1 MASWPEKPSVIGTEV
16 PRLDGLGKASGKIK
30 YPSDIQPDGM
40 LFAVMLYSPH
50 ARATIKKIDTSK
62 AEKMPG
68 VRAVHVIAGEGKT
81 LNYQGDDIAAVAADT
96 EEQARDAVKAI
107 EVDYE
112 VLPHVVTEEQAMKE
126 GAPEVRKGGNVKQ
139 GRTQE
144 DGKPDEAF
152 DKSDA
157 VIEAE
162 YSLPVITHVCLE
174 THGLTARWDSEKS
187 ITAWASTQ
195 NVNGVS
201 GELGGSFEIPPSNVT
216 TLTEVMGGGFGS
228 KFSADVWGVT
238 AARLAKKAGK
248 PVRLFL
254 DRAQE
259 HMSAGNRP
267 SAAGK
272 VKIGGTKD
280 GKINALTAE
289 TWGTG
294 GISRGSAFPFP
305 YVYAVPNSRRTHSDV
320 YLNAGDAR
328 AMRAPGHPQACAI
341 MEAAVD
347 DLADKLGVN
356 PLEMRLKNLPEG
368 DFKTP
373 IYQAEIKLGADKI
386 GWDRWKPR
394 KENAGT
400 DSPVKRGL
408 GMALHTWGGGG
419 SQDKQVMCLINPDGS
434 VELRSATQ
442 DLGTGART
450 VLAIIAAEMLGL
462 KPTDINSNIGNSTF
476 PPGQASG
483 GSTTTPS
490 MSPPTYNAVT
500 QARDEL
506 FKRVGKSI
514 NEDPEAMELKSGQ
527 LLVRGE
533 PVMDFKDACRKL
545 GMMPISITAGV
556 VEGLTSSGVG
566 GAQFAE
572 VTVDTETGV
581 VRVKKVVAVQDSG
594 LIIDKLTWTSQIYG
608 GVIGSINYGL
618 FEERVMDPTTGVFLN
633 PDMEMYKLA
642 GPSDMPE
649 IHVIAYEPP
658 EIKARGVIGVGEPP
672 TISTSAAIAN
682 AVANATGV
690 RVPNFPLS
698 PMNVLDAL
706 SKA

>member
-1 MASWPEKPSVIGTEV
+1 MAHWPEKPSVIGTEV

-174 THGLTARWDSEKS
+174 THGLTARWDSDKS

-280 GKINALTAE
+280 GKINVLTAE

-373 IYQAEIKLGADKI
+373 IYKAEIKLGADKI

-450 VLAIIAAEMLGL
+450 VLAIIAAELLGL

-514 NEDPEAMELKSGQ
+514 NEDPEAMELKGGQ

-594 LIIDKLTWTSQIYG
+594 LIINKLTWTSQIYG

-618 FEERVMDPTTGVFLN
+618 FEERVMDPTTGIFLN

-642 GPSDMPE
+642 GPSDMPDIE
-649 IHVIAYEPP
+649 VIAYEPP